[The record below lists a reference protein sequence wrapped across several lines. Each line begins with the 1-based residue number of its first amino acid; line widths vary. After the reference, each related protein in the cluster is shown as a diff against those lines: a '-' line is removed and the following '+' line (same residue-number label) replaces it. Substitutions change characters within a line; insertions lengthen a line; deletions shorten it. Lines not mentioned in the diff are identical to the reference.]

1 MQLPAPP
8 TPPLHNNPL
17 SILMMCLLKTPNQL
31 RLNSKSLR
39 TSWPCPIPLEIASR
53 PSKSSLISYTSSTKR
68 RTVLIV
74 KLNASTNSC
83 TERYMQSELH
93 SWRVISS
100 LIQPPWAGSKKWRL
114 PWLIMN
120 MRDWKFR
127 FVMWRTSKT
136 LQRECQDFGFAQCSR
151 IPASST
157 KFQKRIVAFWP
168 TWKTSNWLFTIK
180 ASDSRWRSPLRR
192 TRTSRAP
199 NSRSSSWWQSLM
211 S

>member
-1 MQLPAPP
+1 
-8 TPPLHNNPL
+8 
-17 SILMMCLLKTPNQL
+17 MCLLRTPNQL

-39 TSWPCPIPLEIASR
+39 TLWPCLIPSEIALR
-53 PSKSSLISYTSSTKR
+53 PWKSSLISYTSLTKKK
-68 RTVLIV
+68 TVLIV
-74 KLNASTNSC
+74 KLNVSTNSY

-93 SWRVISS
+93 SWRVTSS
-100 LIQPPWAGSKKWRL
+100 LMQPPWASSKKWRL

-120 MRDWKFR
+120 MKDWKFR
-127 FVMWRTSKT
+127 FVMLRTSKT

-180 ASDSRWRSPLRR
+180 ASGSHWHSSSRR
-192 TRTSRAP
+192 TRTSQAP